1 MAPSPWSLARLLT
14 AALAPAFVQTSART
28 LATHTATATPV
39 CAGSFAIA
47 KRTPDGVLYDT
58 SIPQWLLLS
67 MQPLQRYPAPMP
79 AGRVISDVGKRSNGE
94 GIDSPFFNSPPYSC
108 QMNQPPLH
116 EDFSVKQ
123 VDILVTHAC
132 NLHCKYCYETHK
144 APHFMTADIC
154 KRELTA
160 VFREEADNP
169 MTKSIGITFLGGE
182 PLLNFPVIKEV
193 SEWLWGQEFPL
204 PYTLEITTNGTT
216 VTPEVKEW
224 LLANKHRLDV
234 GLSMDGLSDMQKNNR
249 TDKPIDIDFFVR
261 NWPQLRVNMVLFCD
275 SIHLF
280 ADTVLEMKRQG
291 VPFSVAIGN
300 GFVWSKESVMEYER
314 QMERL
319 IPHYADDLLEARR
332 CGIFMNP
339 EHCYREIPDEVPLCS
354 PKNSN
359 KICIDAFGRRY
370 GCHLMSPLTLGEQ
383 GAAQLA
389 EVQKA
394 VDTVATDPRCH
405 GCPLFHTCK
414 SCPAMNLKVCGDVAR
429 QAAYT
434 TCCLM
439 QKVQARQTAVLYCL
453 FYGKHMKQGCQL
465 SEYEQKIVENALRLL
480 EDIPPAEQLVEQ
492 ELPYDPSR

>member
-1 MAPSPWSLARLLT
+1 
-14 AALAPAFVQTSART
+14 
-28 LATHTATATPV
+28 
-39 CAGSFAIA
+39 
-47 KRTPDGVLYDT
+47 
-58 SIPQWLLLS
+58 
-67 MQPLQRYPAPMP
+67 
-79 AGRVISDVGKRSNGE
+79 
-94 GIDSPFFNSPPYSC
+94 
-108 QMNQPPLH
+108 
-116 EDFSVKQ
+116 
-123 VDILVTHAC
+123 
-132 NLHCKYCYETHK
+132 
-144 APHFMTADIC
+144 MTADVC
-154 KRELTA
+154 KRELAA
-160 VFREEADNP
+160 VFDAEAGIP
-169 MTKSIGITFLGGE
+169 TTKSIGITFLGGE

-193 SEWLWGQEFPL
+193 AEWLWMQDLPI
-204 PYTLEITTNGTT
+204 PYTLDITTNGTLLT
-216 VTPEVKEW
+216 QEVREW
-224 LLANKHRLDV
+224 LLANKNRLNV

-314 QMERL
+314 QLERL
-319 IPHYADDLLEARR
+319 IPYYEDDLLEARR
-332 CGIFMNP
+332 SGIFMNP

-354 PKNSN
+354 PQNSN

-383 GAAQLA
+383 VAAQLA
-389 EVQKA
+389 VVQESA
-394 VDTVATDPRCH
+394 DTVPTDPRC
-405 GCPLFHTCK
+405 GSCPLFQTCK

-453 FYGKHMKQGCQL
+453 FYGKLMKRNCRL
-465 SEYEQKIVENALRLL
+465 SKYERDIVENALHLL
-480 EDIPPAEQLVEQ
+480 EDIPPAAQLFE
-492 ELPYDPSR
+492 